1 LRHTEKAPERKMT
14 ILTRPLC
21 MSLLAGALVGCID
34 FSGSNSA
41 GGGGGNFESGGGPA
55 PVAPGDLCSPVAG
68 GSSRLSIDTTLC
80 PGCTVDNP
88 NAAFDGQLPTTATL
102 NFTPAGQISLSGQ
115 VQTGTVLPG
124 GSIGGIALQLAQG
137 ATVALTVTTLLDGV
151 PTVSCLTLLRTPTTS
166 SDSVG
171 VNCNLVSRPGQPS
184 FYGVSSPVP
193 YNTIRV
199 DLDYGDDGLENPVP
213 VFELCVR

>member
-1 LRHTEKAPERKMT
+1 M
-14 ILTRPLC
+14 IVLTRLFC
-21 MSLLAGALVGCID
+21 MSLVAGTLVGCID
-34 FSGSNSA
+34 FSGSNS
-41 GGGGGNFESGGGPA
+41 GGGVNVESGGGPA

-68 GSSRLSIDTTLC
+68 GSSRLSIDSTLC

-124 GSIGGIALQLAQG
+124 GTAGGIALRLASS
-137 ATVALTVTTLLDGV
+137 ATVALTVTTLLDGE
-151 PTVSCLTLLRTPTTS
+151 PTASCLSRLDAGF
-166 SDSVG
+166 SDASGLG
-171 VNCNLVSRPGQPS
+171 VDCSNRFRSGEPS
-184 FYGVSSPVP
+184 YFGVVSSAPF
-193 YNTIRV
+193 NEIRA
-199 DLDYGDDGLENPVP
+199 DLDYGDAGTANPVP